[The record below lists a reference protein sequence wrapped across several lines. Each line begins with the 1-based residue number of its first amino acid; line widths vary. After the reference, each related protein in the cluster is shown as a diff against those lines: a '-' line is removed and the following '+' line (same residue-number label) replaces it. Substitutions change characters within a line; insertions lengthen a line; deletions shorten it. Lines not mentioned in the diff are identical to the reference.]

1 MNQRLLTQMLMQA
14 APAVLSALK
23 GAHMMPG
30 ETANIENALQNG
42 ADPGV
47 MGDQFNEIAARRKSL
62 TDGWD
67 TPMSDTMNVY
77 ELNRLYDTAPQA
89 FPSQSATT
97 GDYLADLAGLAK
109 TPEVQNAVNGT
120 LTETPAAMLDWPLT
134 NAMEASSGILPDADN
149 IPAGYENYMSK
160 LYGAS
165 KKYPA
170 ASSADTMLAALLD
183 QASKKSK

>member
-1 MNQRLLTQMLMQA
+1 MNQQLLMALMQG
-14 APAVLSALK
+14 APAILSALK

-77 ELNRLYDTAPQA
+77 ELNKLYDTAPQA

-97 GDYLADLAGLAK
+97 GDYLADLVGLAK
-109 TPEVQNAVNGT
+109 TPEVQNAVSGT

-160 LYGAS
+160 LYGAT

-183 QASKKSK
+183 QVSKKAR